1 MNKVIDTMKNHRSI
15 RNYIDKDISEEI
27 INELVNVAQAAP
39 NSINGQQT
47 SLLVIKDKATK
58 EKLAELTGGQSWIA
72 AAPVFFIFIADFYKI
87 KAASEIT
94 GLPMKITES
103 VESIMVA
110 SVDAGL
116 SAQNLMTAAESL
128 GLGIVPIGG
137 IRKNPDEVIK
147 LLGLPTYTF
156 PILGVAAGYPSNNSK
171 MKPRMPKVLYRHNE
185 KYNGENMKEA
195 IVEYDKEMAYYLKE
209 IGRPQ
214 EINWSSNTMNI
225 YQYVYYP
232 KVYPV
237 LKEQGFDNNK

>member
-15 RNYIDKDISEEI
+15 RNYTNEEVSEEI

-47 SLLVIKDKATK
+47 SLIVVKDKATK
-58 EKLAELTGGQSWIA
+58 EKLAELTGGQTWVA
-72 AAPVFFIFIADFYKI
+72 AAPVFFVFIADFNKI
-87 KAASEIT
+87 KIASEIT

-147 LLGLPTYTF
+147 LLGLPKYTF
-156 PILGVAAGYPSNNSK
+156 PILGVGVGYPSDNSK
-171 MKPRMPKVLYRHNE
+171 LKPRMPKAAYRHDE
-185 KYNGENMKEA
+185 KYNNENIKDT
-195 IVEYDKEMAYYLKE
+195 IIEYDKEMAAYLKD
-209 IGRPQ
+209 IGRTQ
-214 EINWSSNTMNI
+214 EVNWSSQTMSV
-225 YQYVYYP
+225 YQYNYYP
-232 KVYPV
+232 KVYTV
-237 LKEQGFDNNK
+237 LKDQGFENCK